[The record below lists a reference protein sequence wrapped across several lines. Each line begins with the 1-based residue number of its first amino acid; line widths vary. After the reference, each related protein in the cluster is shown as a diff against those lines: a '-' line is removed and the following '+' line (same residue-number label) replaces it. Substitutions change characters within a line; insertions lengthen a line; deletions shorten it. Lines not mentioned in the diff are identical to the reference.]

1 MQVNKLSFIIGG
13 VLLSLVLFSQ
23 NVLAKKIDLSGNT
36 AISVTQTNINNKT
49 IEDIP
54 PDLTVGVEYLVN
66 GRFLNLDLNSAIELK
81 FNNRDDDWDEIV
93 KSFTFGLSR
102 TGMIFE
108 LGDVYEEISD
118 FTLSDDVSPK
128 FGLKFNRRI
137 NLGEKSEFMLIGG
150 RLQEASVYE
159 IDEDEDGVLDANED
173 KNGNER
179 WDYGYTYY
187 DQWLGGMRFS
197 SSPTKNTFLGITYL
211 KINDDKDSR
220 EERGTATTPPIKNDV
235 VAIDSA
241 VSFFNHFLTLSGEL
255 ARNSYEEVGSPTAHD
270 KAYKVSLKA
279 DKKKW
284 NFEMGY
290 DYIGTDYFSAGS
302 PYLEKTDTKGY
313 FTTAEWLPNEIY
325 SFILEGEIYEDN
337 LENDS
342 VYPITKTKVIST
354 IFELKPEK
362 YPQITLECKLTDELS
377 DRYTDS
383 YPKLDKLT
391 KEISLELSHSIE
403 ETDLVLDL
411 QRSDID
417 DKSSDS
423 YGTEYED
430 YKSDVLSLTLD
441 TKFAQKFTLANYLSY
456 TKNKTGNEKDD
467 TLNTTIDL
475 IYDIIPQKLI
485 LKPGYEFEEYRI
497 EKNCSSKEW
506 TAKLAVDYYRSFTS
520 QFTFSYEWMKNKDK
534 ENPATDYKAD
544 RGMIKYTKM
553 F

>member
-1 MQVNKLSFIIGG
+1 MQVNKLISG

-66 GRFLNLDLNSAIELK
+66 GRFLNLDLNSSIELK

-93 KSFTFGLSR
+93 ESFTFGLSR

-173 KNGNER
+173 KNGNEK

-197 SSPTKNTFLGITYL
+197 SSPTKNTFFGITYF

-220 EERGTATTPPIKNDV
+220 EERGTVTTLPIKNDV
-235 VAIDSA
+235 VAIDTA

-279 DKKKW
+279 DKKKKW
-284 NFEMGY
+284 NFEIGY
-290 DYIGTDYFSAGS
+290 DYLGTDYFSAGS
-302 PYLEKTDTKGY
+302 PYLETDAKGY
-313 FTTAEWLPNEIY
+313 FTTAEWLPNEIC

-342 VYPITKTKVIST
+342 GYPITKTKVIST

-362 YPQITLECKLTDELS
+362 YPQITLECELTDELS

-391 KEISLELSHSIE
+391 KEISLELCHSIK

-430 YKSDVLSLTLD
+430 YKSDVISLTLN

-456 TKNKTGNEKDD
+456 TKNKTGNEDDD
-467 TLNTTIDL
+467 TFNTTIDL

-497 EKNCSSKEW
+497 EKNYSSKEW
-506 TAKLAVDYYRSFTS
+506 TAKLEVDYYRSFTS
-520 QFTFSYEWMKNKDK
+520 QFTFSYERMKNKDK
-534 ENPATDYKAD
+534 EDPATDYKAD